1 MGEVVLMSQSF
12 WESEPLEEQ
21 QIKPQEP
28 ELHTTDPD
36 AVFLESVDF
45 EPESDSEPELESEL
59 EADPQPEPEQPTEP
73 LLVPEPA
80 AEAVAPVEPVT
91 PPAPQPVAESQDSQI
106 LELSVDEFT
115 ALEERVLRAVN
126 LVKRERL
133 TRVEAEQNA
142 AQLEAQLAEQRPVID
157 QLQTEVHSLRSERDQ
172 VRQRVERLL
181 AQLDALEI

>member
-1 MGEVVLMSQSF
+1 V
-12 WESEPLEEQ
+12 
-21 QIKPQEP
+21 
-28 ELHTTDPD
+28 
-36 AVFLESVDF
+36 
-45 EPESDSEPELESEL
+45 
-59 EADPQPEPEQPTEP
+59 
-73 LLVPEPA
+73 
-80 AEAVAPVEPVT
+80 AEA
-91 PPAPQPVAESQDSQI
+91 QDSQI

-142 AQLEAQLAEQRPVID
+142 AHLEAQLAQQRPVMD